1 MSRQDEVL
9 IAVRRIMRAV
19 DLHSKKLMKASG
31 LTSSQRVVLQTLS
44 QGGANTP
51 GTIARDVSL
60 SQATVTVILDR
71 LGERELITRQRSQT
85 DRRNVVVEI
94 TDAGRQ
100 CLADAPAA
108 LQSGFLKSFGN
119 LADWEQLMLIAS
131 LQRVAELMS
140 AEDVDAAP
148 ILDIGDVRRAGLDH
162 SGSGAP
168 SASDGSETPR

>member
-1 MSRQDEVL
+1 MSRQDDVL

-44 QGGANTP
+44 QSGPSTP

-60 SQATVTVILDR
+60 SHATVTVILDR
-71 LGERELITRQRSQT
+71 LGERGLITRQRSQT
-85 DRRNVVVEI
+85 DRRNVMVDI
-94 TDAGRQ
+94 TDSGRQ
-100 CLADAPAA
+100 CLADAPEA
-108 LQSGFLKSFGN
+108 LQAGFLKSFGD

-148 ILDIGDVRRAGLDH
+148 ILDVGDVRRTGMDD
-162 SGSGAP
+162 SGNGAP
-168 SASDGSETPR
+168 PADGDSS